1 MDLKMQKEDILN
13 NKLNDALAMLE
24 KAQKTKMAES
34 LKAENLTMKLNE
46 TLAELETAK
55 TKMVSQ
61 CLPGTGEFSL
71 RRKIT
76 MPCVV

>member
-1 MDLKMQKEDILN
+1 MELLAKMCSLLQTGTVLQTWQI
-13 NKLNDALAMLE
+13 A
-24 KAQKTKMAES
+24 TES

-71 RRKIT
+71 QHKIT
-76 MPCVV
+76 MPC